1 MLEEYLEFISNKNI
15 LPTAIALVLGTI
27 VTDIVRRIKD
37 DIILPLSKFD
47 FKTLFKRF
55 DIREYIGLAIHFFMQ
70 TYLLYLLSKTIKNM
84 DFNIQIPPTIR

>member
-1 MLEEYLEFISNKNI
+1 
-15 LPTAIALVLGTI
+15 LGAI

-55 DIREYIGLAIHFFMQ
+55 DIREYIGIVIHFFMQ

>member
-1 MLEEYLEFISNKNI
+1 MFEEYLEFISNKNI

-37 DIILPLSKFD
+37 DLILPLSRFD
-47 FKTLFKRF
+47 FKTLIKRF
-55 DIREYIGLAIHFFMQ
+55 DIREYIGLTIHFFMQ

-84 DFNIQIPPTIR
+84 DFNIQLPTTMR